1 MALLLLLMLA
11 INKVVKPALQV
22 VRDAVPPAPPMLASV
37 GPDESEIQ
45 ALPRP
50 NDNAAK
56 LGQVRALAQQD
67 PRAVAEV
74 VKQWVGKN
82 E

>member
-1 MALLLLLMLA
+1 LP
-11 INKVVKPALQV
+11 NPAGQ
-22 VRDAVPPAPPMLASV
+22 S
-37 GPDESEIQ
+37 ESR
-45 ALPRP
+45 L
-50 NDNAAK
+50 NN
-56 LGQVRALAQQD
+56 VRALAQQD